1 MRFPPRPCEMS
12 AEWVSSALGSEIADL
27 CVETVGVGSGFAG
40 SIYRIHLT
48 PHDSDSGGDVPATL
62 IWKTVSSHP
71 STHTLLTQLGVY
83 RAEADFYTNLAR
95 RARIAPRAYY
105 SYFDAESGS
114 VCLLL
119 EDLSQMEAGDQ
130 IEGCTPEQARQVV
143 TALAGLHAE
152 FWDERGAAALLG
164 VRRFDSRASAS
175 MRMHSASWRRVRESA
190 ITIPKGLSDAAYLT
204 APRVASIKE
213 RLGATPATLLH
224 GDVRAD
230 NAFFEAS
237 GVKFIDWQAVR
248 VGRGAYDLAYF
259 ISTSLDEETR
269 RTYQE
274 DLLASYVE
282 TLASLGVEGYD
293 KSECLE
299 DVRWA
304 LLDVVTFVGMIGA
317 ALDFSEG
324 RGLQLANL
332 AMSRLWASLEDN
344 RAIDL
349 LDRASHEAKRD
360 SHGNR
365 SSIGD

>member
-1 MRFPPRPCEMS
+1 MRFPSQPCEMS
-12 AEWVSSALGSEIADL
+12 AEWLSNVLGSEVADL
-27 CVETVGVGSGFAG
+27 CIETVGVGSGFAG

-48 PHDSDSGGDVPATL
+48 PHTSDSGGDVPVTL

-71 STHTLLTQLGVY
+71 STHTLLTQLGIY

-95 RARIAPRAYY
+95 RARIAPRTFY
-105 SYFDAESGS
+105 SDFDAESGK

-119 EDLSQMEAGDQ
+119 EDLSQLDAGDQ

-152 FWDERGAAALLG
+152 FWADAPLS

-190 ITIPKGLSDAAYLT
+190 ITIPAGLLDAADLI
-204 APRVASIKE
+204 APRVVSIKD
-213 RLGATPATLLH
+213 RLGSAPTTLLH

-230 NAFFEAS
+230 NAFFDTD
-237 GVKFIDWQAVR
+237 GVRLIDWQAVR

-259 ISTSLDEETR
+259 ISTSLNEETR
-269 RTYQE
+269 RTHQE

-282 TLASLGVEGYD
+282 ALASQGVAGCP

-332 AMSRLWASLEDN
+332 VMSRLWASLEDN
-344 RAIDL
+344 RAVEL
-349 LDRASHEAKRD
+349 LDRASTEA
-360 SHGNR
+360 
-365 SSIGD
+365 

>member
-1 MRFPPRPCEMS
+1 MRSPSRPCEMS
-12 AEWVSSALGSEIADL
+12 AEWLSNVLGSEVADF

-48 PHDSDSGGDVPATL
+48 PHASDSGGDVPATL

-83 RAEADFYTNLAR
+83 RAESDFYTNLAR

-119 EDLSQMEAGDQ
+119 EDLSQMDAGDQ
-130 IEGCTPEQARQVV
+130 IEGCTPEQATQVV

-152 FWDERGAAALLG
+152 FWDERGADAPLG

-190 ITIPKGLSDAAYLT
+190 ITIPAGLSDAADLI

-213 RLGATPATLLH
+213 RLGAAPATLLH

-230 NAFFEAS
+230 NVFFDAS

-259 ISTSLDEETR
+259 ISTSLNEETR
-269 RTYQE
+269 RTHQE
-274 DLLASYVE
+274 DLLVSYIE
-282 TLASLGVEGYD
+282 TLASRGVEGYGI
-293 KSECLE
+293 SECLE

-317 ALDFSEG
+317 ALDFSKG

>member
-1 MRFPPRPCEMS
+1 MRIPHRPSEMS
-12 AEWVSSALGSEIADL
+12 AEWLSSVLGTEIADL

-48 PHDSDSGGDVPATL
+48 PHASDSGGDVPATL

-95 RARIAPRAYY
+95 RARIAPRSYY

-119 EDLSQMEAGDQ
+119 EDLSHMDAGDQ

-143 TALAGLHAE
+143 TALAGLHSE
-152 FWDERGAAALLG
+152 FWAERGADATMG

-175 MRMHSASWRRVRESA
+175 MHMHGASWRRVRESA
-190 ITIPKGLSDAAYLT
+190 ITIPAGLSDAADLI
-204 APRVASIKE
+204 APRVVSIKE
-213 RLGATPATLLH
+213 RLGAAPVTLLH

-230 NAFFEAS
+230 NAFFDAN
-237 GVKFIDWQAVR
+237 GAMFIDWQAVR
-248 VGRGAYDLAYF
+248 VGRSAYDLAYF
-259 ISTSLDEETR
+259 ISTSLNEETR
-269 RTYQE
+269 RTHQE

-282 TLASLGVEGYD
+282 TLASRGVEGYRI
-293 KSECLE
+293 SECLE

-324 RGLQLANL
+324 RGLKLANL

-344 RAIDL
+344 RALDL
-349 LDRASHEAKRD
+349 LDRA
-360 SHGNR
+360 
-365 SSIGD
+365 

>member
-1 MRFPPRPCEMS
+1 MS
-12 AEWVSSALGSEIADL
+12 AEWLSSVLGTEIADL

-48 PHDSDSGGDVPATL
+48 PHASDSGGDVPATL

-71 STHTLLTQLGVY
+71 STHTLLTQLGIY

-114 VCLLL
+114 ICLLL
-119 EDLSQMEAGDQ
+119 EDLSQMDAGDQ

-152 FWDERGAAALLG
+152 FWDERGADATLG

-175 MRMHSASWRRVRESA
+175 MGVHSESWRRVRKSA
-190 ITIPKGLSDAAYLT
+190 ITIPPGLSDAADMI
-204 APRVASIKE
+204 APHVASVKE
-213 RLGATPATLLH
+213 RLGSAPTTLLH

-230 NAFFEAS
+230 NAFFDS
-237 GVKFIDWQAVR
+237 DGVKLIDWQAVR

-259 ISTSLDEETR
+259 LSTSLSEETR
-269 RTYQE
+269 RTYQD
-274 DLLASYVE
+274 DLTESYVE
-282 TLASLGVEGYD
+282 TLASHGVEEYCISD
-293 KSECLE
+293 CLE
-299 DVRWA
+299 DIRWA

-332 AMSRLWASLEDN
+332 VMSRLWASLEDN
-344 RAIDL
+344 RAVEL
-349 LDRASHEAKRD
+349 LDRASTEA
-360 SHGNR
+360 
-365 SSIGD
+365 